1 MAIQTLKLEIS
12 GMTCDHCAKTIEKK
26 VSSVEGLVSK
36 SVSFPEKK
44 GEFQFDTEKASADKI
59 INAIN
64 STGHYKVVG
73 EIIETKDETSK
84 YDLIIIGGGSAAFSA
99 AIKASERDKNV
110 LMINDGLPIGGTCVN
125 VGCVPSKTLIRTAE
139 QFHIANHPNFDGIKP
154 GNSKIDFKEVVKQKT
169 ELVEALREHKYVD
182 VLKDD
187 PNVTILKAFARLIDK
202 NTVEADGKK
211 YSAENILIATGS
223 TTFIPELRG
232 LKETGYLT
240 NETLYELNELP
251 DHLIVIGGRYIALE
265 NAQMFARLGSKVTIL
280 QRSNRILPDE
290 MPDITET
297 LKEYLEGEGIEIKI
311 GVKIKSI
318 EKHNGKVLIKA
329 SAKDEEEII
338 EGTNIFVATGRKGNT
353 KGFGLEELGI
363 GIHKNSFIKT
373 NEYLQTS
380 VPNIYAAGDVTGEY
394 LFVYSAAYEGSLAVQ
409 NIFGEN
415 QTKKDYSVFPWVIFT
430 DPQVAGVGMDENQ
443 AYENKIDYEVSTI
456 QLKDVPR
463 SLAARNTKGFIKLI
477 RNKENDKLIGARILA
492 SEGSELLMEISL
504 AIKYGITV
512 KELKQ
517 IFHPYLTLSEG
528 IKIAAI
534 SFDKDVNKLSCCAV

>member
-409 NIFGEN
+409 NMFGEN